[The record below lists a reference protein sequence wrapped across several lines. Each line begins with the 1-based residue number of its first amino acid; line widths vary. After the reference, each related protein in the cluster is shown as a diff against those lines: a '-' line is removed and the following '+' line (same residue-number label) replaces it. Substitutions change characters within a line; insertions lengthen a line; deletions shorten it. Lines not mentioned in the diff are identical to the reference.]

1 MSLET
6 QIPTFPHTV
15 KFSFCCPKFLR
26 IQKCLLPLLMVDTLA
41 LGVLEFDAGVTVVF
55 EILGALVVFAF
66 EASTSCIQHIK
77 SNTNCSR

>member
-1 MSLET
+1 
-6 QIPTFPHTV
+6 
-15 KFSFCCPKFLR
+15 
-26 IQKCLLPLLMVDTLA
+26 MVDTLA

>member
-1 MSLET
+1 
-6 QIPTFPHTV
+6 
-15 KFSFCCPKFLR
+15 
-26 IQKCLLPLLMVDTLA
+26 MVDTLA

-55 EILGALVVFAF
+55 EILGALVEFAF

>member
-1 MSLET
+1 
-6 QIPTFPHTV
+6 
-15 KFSFCCPKFLR
+15 
-26 IQKCLLPLLMVDTLA
+26 MVDTLA

-55 EILGALVVFAF
+55 EILGALVEVAF